1 MAPNGSQAFE
11 TMHAYGAK
19 NTQIVPYGQGS
30 ALVNQ
35 FPLQTSWQ
43 PSIQFERVVLQKRP
57 EEQRMQDLVAASITE
72 KRAETQMFLSLP
84 TEKKAKEIRPQ
95 FADARLICP

>member
-1 MAPNGSQAFE
+1 VH
-11 TMHAYGAK
+11 TYGDK
-19 NTQIVPYGQGS
+19 NTQIVPYGQCS

-57 EEQRMQDLVAASITE
+57 EEQRMQDLVVRPSIS
-72 KRAETQMFLSLP
+72 SL
-84 TEKKAKEIRPQ
+84 
-95 FADARLICP
+95 LN